1 MDRLNRREV
10 EQILGIYPPF
20 RIKEMALN
28 LEYEMLEVLIE
39 ETNKKSR
46 NLFANNKQNLKQV
59 RWHHTKTG
67 RFDTVIHMRA
77 SASAFSKH
85 RTINPPAFIGPENS
99 KYTYQLQQ
107 TVLLAASKSLSS
119 DAIHSITGIDRSL
132 ITQIIADNQEQQ
144 QESKVQ
150 NQLPLETDPIWRNI
164 IKHEVSFKTNFAPL
178 KFLISRLELT
188 CFNNIDDPS
197 VMQDSVSTLR
207 QFFIKNRTQLKSEYA
222 QIGVIENSAN
232 THSTES
238 SNTNNKNKK
247 VTLTID
253 HPIWHSILSGEVDLL
268 SKNTGL
274 NLYIAQLKNLYRKD
288 EISQSEQFQIAK
300 ELLSYLKKNM
310 AKLKPELM
318 SISKMVRQINEQ
330 SNDKVLPEC
339 HNPIWQDIIQGRVFI
354 ESNQMALKLLLV
366 KARAADNENEAS
378 TMLHQY
384 FAKNIRALTN
394 EVKQIEEHLAV
405 AS

>member
-1 MDRLNRREV
+1 MERLNRREV

-20 RIKEMALN
+20 RIKDMILN
-28 LEYEMLEVLIE
+28 LEQEVLEVQIE
-39 ETNKKSR
+39 ETNKKTR
-46 NLFANNKQNLKQV
+46 NLFANTKQNTRKV

-67 RFDTVIHMRA
+67 RFDTVIELHA
-77 SASAFSKH
+77 SKNAFSKH
-85 RTINPPAFIGPENS
+85 RTLNPPAFIGPENAQ
-99 KYTYQLQQ
+99 YTYQLQQ
-107 TVLLAASKSLSS
+107 AILLAAGNSLNSET
-119 DAIHSITGIDRSL
+119 IHSLTGVSRSL
-132 ITQIIADNQEQQ
+132 ISQIIADNQEHQ

-150 NQLPLETDPIWRNI
+150 SQLPLETDPIWRNI
-164 IKHEVSFKTNFAPL
+164 IKHEVSFKTNFPPL

-197 VMQDSVSTLR
+197 IIQDSVSTLR

-222 QIGVIENSAN
+222 QIGVIEQPRSQAQAN
-232 THSTES
+232 QTS
-238 SNTNNKNKK
+238 SNNKNKK

-274 NLYIAQLKNLYRKD
+274 NLYIAQLKNLYRKSD
-288 EISQSEQFQIAK
+288 ITQTEQFQISK

-318 SISKMVRQINEQ
+318 SISKMVRQLNEQ
-330 SNDKVLPEC
+330 STEKELPDNN
-339 HNPIWQDIIQGRVFI
+339 HNVWQDIVQGRIFI

-366 KARAADNENEAS
+366 KARAAEDISEGSE
-378 TMLHQY
+378 MLHQY
-384 FAKNIRALTN
+384 FTKNLRALTT